1 MRISDWSSD
10 VCSSDLET
18 LRVEDQID
26 AGIAKR
32 SDRPHRFGVV
42 RQYGGRGSDDSDTHI
57 YQHIIRSHR
66 ALRHARDSRQAPVAY
81 PTPRPYRAAT
91 TAHKHYSFCGI
102 AGSCILPL
110 AITTAGPGAV
120 W

>member
-10 VCSSDLET
+10 VCSSDLGEMAVDRET

-57 YQHIIRSHR
+57 YQPIIRSHR
-66 ALRHARDSRQAPVAY
+66 ALRHARDSRQ
-81 PTPRPYRAAT
+81 TGRA
-91 TAHKHYSFCGI
+91 
-102 AGSCILPL
+102 SCRESVCQYVEI
-110 AITTAGPGAV
+110 
-120 W
+120 